1 MKYGPGE
8 QAVPKLHSSGFN
20 LLSAL
25 GCGRVGIP
33 FLDIGG
39 WVEAVLSSTKGRH
52 ICLEKYV
59 GVCMCFSFTYIETYT
74 NSSYLCASEMYK
86 IIHIN
91 HHKSYSHTFLG
102 RSLRS

>member
-33 FLDIGG
+33 FLDVGG
-39 WVEAVLSSTKGRH
+39 VGGCVAKQYKGQGRH
-52 ICLEKYV
+52 ICLEKNLSMHDFWFHLY
-59 GVCMCFSFTYIETYT
+59 MEF
-74 NSSYLCASEMYK
+74 N
-86 IIHIN
+86 
-91 HHKSYSHTFLG
+91 
-102 RSLRS
+102 